1 MIGGIGGAVFAA
13 WQGSIFPDNF
23 NLFVS
28 VNVLCLIIIGGM
40 GSIPGVI
47 IGAFAL
53 IALPDILRQFSDY
66 RMLLFGLLLVIMMIV
81 RPEGFIPSRRRKM
94 ELHEDRGGPAAPD
107 SAGSSEEAE
116 A

>member
-1 MIGGIGGAVFAA
+1 
-13 WQGSIFPDNF
+13 
-23 NLFVS
+23 
-28 VNVLCLIIIGGM
+28 M

-66 RMLLFGLLLVIMMIV
+66 RMIIFGLLLVIMMIV

-94 ELHEDRGGPAAPD
+94 ELHDDRGDPAAATP
-107 SAGSSEEAE
+107 AGPEAE
-116 A
+116 DEA